1 MTRRFFCLLLLLAI
15 SSFFVSC
22 TAPQKV
28 ATVPTATAV
37 TIAEPTTKLPTAT
50 LPPPPTFAPK
60 TTSTPRPT
68 QTPKQTPPPTKK
80 PTVRPTQTPKA
91 TATESADLK
100 VTATVSATSSATDA
114 APPKS
119 KVTAGEPEPYL
130 ANHFLVTFYGSPW
143 GPGLGI
149 LGDQSRESTD
159 FKLRQ
164 HADMF
169 RPFEDR
175 RIVPTYHM
183 ITTVADPTPPLYR
196 HQVDLPTIDEWLAA
210 AATNNFAVIM
220 DLQPSHADLMEEFE
234 RIRYT
239 LLSPD
244 VHLAI
249 DPEFTMDEGQ
259 IPNKHV
265 GNLKAAQINLVQA
278 ELEKIA
284 LEIGVNKVLMLHQF
298 KDTML
303 PDKGDIQNYPHVEL
317 VIDSDG
323 TFDTEIKVYNYE
335 LYATEPA
342 WEFGAIKV
350 FYRYDNVILSAEDLM
365 DLKPKPSIVIYQ

>member
-1 MTRRFFCLLLLLAI
+1 MQLMTQRFFQRFLLLALLLLAI
-15 SSFFVSC
+15 MGCS
-22 TAPQKV
+22 APQK
-28 ATVPTATAV
+28 AASLPSATATSVVEA
-37 TIAEPTTKLPTAT
+37 TAEPTETSSPTAT
-50 LPPPPTFAPK
+50 LPPPPTFAPQ
-60 TTSTPRPT
+60 TTNTPRPT
-68 QTPKQTPPPTKK
+68 KTVKPTSNPTKK
-80 PTVRPTQTPKA
+80 ATARPTKTPKA
-91 TATESADLK
+91 TAT
-100 VTATVSATSSATDA
+100 VSATNTTTDA
-114 APPKS
+114 DLPKS
-119 KVTAGEPEPYL
+119 KVTTGEPKPYL
-130 ANHFLVTFYGSPW
+130 TDHFLVTFYGSPW

-164 HADMF
+164 HGDMF
-169 RPFEDR
+169 RPFETR
-175 RIVPTYHM
+175 RIMPAYHM
-183 ITTVADPTPPLYR
+183 ITTVANPTPPLYR
-196 HQVDLPTIDEWLAA
+196 HQVDLPTIDDWLAA
-210 AATNNFAVIM
+210 AAANNFAVIM

-234 RIRYT
+234 RIRYA
-239 LLSPD
+239 LFSPD

-303 PDKGDIQNYPHVEL
+303 PDKEAIKDYPHVEL
-317 VIDSDG
+317 IIDSDG
-323 TFDTEIKVYNYE
+323 TFNTEIKVYNYE

-350 FYRYDNVILSAEDLM
+350 FYNYDDIVLSAEELM
-365 DLKPKPSIVIYQ
+365 DIKPKPAIVIYQ